1 MSQTSATARV
11 AARAPVRRES
21 SPQRLRVVPGAAGE
35 PRGGLFAALCVTLL
49 AGGLLAVLLLNTAL
63 AQGSFVLHDL
73 QARSGELDDT
83 QEALTQ
89 AIDAQRAPG
98 QLARQARALG
108 MVPADSVAFLRLSDG
123 KILGVAKAAERD
135 PGYAVVTAPA
145 PVLVP
150 ARQPRPT
157 APAPKKTVVKKGS
170 LTITTLV
177 SVRPNGEVVTTVTTV
192 DAKTRTTTTK
202 TTITKSPRTSATSP
216 TTAPTASPTVSP
228 TASPTATTSP

>member
-11 AARAPVRRES
+11 AARAPVRRAS
-21 SPQRLRVVPGAAGE
+21 SKQRLRVVPGAAGE
-35 PRGGLFAALCVTLL
+35 PRGGLFAALCVMLL
-49 AGGLLAVLLLNTAL
+49 AGGLLAVLMLNTAL

-73 QARSGELDDT
+73 RARSGELDDT

-98 QLARQARALG
+98 QLARRASALG
-108 MVPADSVAFLRLSDG
+108 MVPANSVAFLRLSDG

-145 PVLVP
+145 PVVVTVH
-150 ARQPRPT
+150 QPGPT
-157 APAPKKTVVKKGS
+157 APAPKRTVVKKGS

-177 SVRPNGEVVTTVTTV
+177 SIRPNGEIVTTVTSV
-192 DAKTRTTTTK
+192 DAKTRSTSTK
-202 TTITKSPRTSATSP
+202 TTITKPPRTPATSP
-216 TTAPTASPTVSP
+216 TTAPTASPT
-228 TASPTATTSP
+228 ASPTATTSP

>member
-21 SPQRLRVVPGAAGE
+21 SPQRLRVVPGGAGE

-135 PGYAVVTAPA
+135 PGYAVVTAP
-145 PVLVP
+145 VLVP

-216 TTAPTASPTVSP
+216 TTAPTASPPVSP